1 MAILSLTSRVAPD
14 LTSKQS
20 NLQLRGECFKG
31 SVNEFSRI
39 AKASIEITN

>member
-20 NLQLRGECFKG
+20 NLQLRGESFKE
-31 SVNEFSRI
+31 SVNEFAWI
-39 AKASIEITN
+39 AEASIEITN